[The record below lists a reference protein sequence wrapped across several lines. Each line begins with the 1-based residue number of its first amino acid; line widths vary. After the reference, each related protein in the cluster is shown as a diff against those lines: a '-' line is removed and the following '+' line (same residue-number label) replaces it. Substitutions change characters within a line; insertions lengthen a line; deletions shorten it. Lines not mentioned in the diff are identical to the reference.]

1 MLITIRHSG
10 HTEAGEQFTLQWETQ
25 SYPPVTLRGPEAA
38 AVEGYDRLSLRE
50 GLVWYLEEY
59 LDRPFGPNTKKAAAV
74 ENALSR
80 WGEEALD
87 TLFSGKALRCL
98 DAAQEDLKSVQVRVV
113 SDSPAVLS
121 WPWEALRDEQGSF
134 LFLHSSVE
142 RQPVNIQVPNKLSP
156 EDAECLNI
164 LLVISRPREGDIN
177 YHFLSRDLVELVS
190 EGDRPIQV
198 DVLRPP
204 SFDNLRRT
212 LEERKGHYHIVHFDG
227 HGGYDPEAAGGAEG
241 CLFFEREV
249 DGRVQPDPVDAE
261 TLGQLFRECKV
272 PMMVLNACQSAMIDG
287 RAGDV
292 YSSVAASL
300 LRAQVRSVVAMG
312 YSLFTGGAKCFINA
326 FYEELLRSGRPEPA
340 MREGRIAMYR
350 HKDKYYPLSDWIV
363 PQLYQQAQ
371 QDERV
376 LPDLRGKTRQA
387 APSRLPPE
395 ARLERE
401 GFIGRGRA
409 VQELERLTRQGR
421 QAGILIQGMMG
432 QGKTTLAQGFLRWL
446 EQTGGLGEAGD
457 PCPALWLDFR
467 SIRSA
472 EAVINAMARA
482 FLEEDTTL
490 PGDGKRLERL
500 AAHMKKHRKLVVWDN
515 FETASGMQGVT
526 KPALSREDMELL
538 AELLTRLRGG
548 SSRILITSRGKE
560 EQFGRPICARL
571 SRPLGGLEG
580 SELWALCVSI
590 AAEQGVS
597 VSREDEAL
605 SELLE
610 KLGGNPLA
618 ARATLLRLGEGVSTR
633 QLLAEFETA
642 FVGAEGDESTRRV
655 RASFRL
661 LCDSI
666 RPEDEAVL
674 RGLSLFEQYVDLDIL
689 WNMLLRLQDRE
700 TTDREEEEQAVIIG
714 RCVYRLCQ
722 AGFCQRVNEAVY
734 QLHPSL
740 RGCLTERFPPEEAL
754 RRCFVEALCAAER
767 YNHNNLQRR
776 MGFAALH
783 EANCRRAAA
792 IALEADLREDYL
804 DLIFDLSVF
813 AGDRGDWSEQERL
826 LLEEAEQAERWG
838 AGAALKKAY
847 RSLSAL
853 YDRMGDREKSR
864 LYGGKSVATW
874 EGSEQTADDY
884 FAVAMHASREE
895 NYPKADEYLE
905 KAVELWERSS
915 DDRRFLAYAI
925 QLNNYMLENNTA
937 VATKLAQKLEDS
949 MDGCSDEEGKAS
961 IYNTL
966 AIFAEEM
973 GDIKKA
979 LTYYQRAYEIYHR
992 LNAPYQE
999 AYEGNQIGNLLLKLG
1014 LSEPAK
1020 PYLDRAL
1027 ELSTNLK
1034 HNEIIAYSYLNLSRC
1049 AAMNKQE
1056 SHQYAVDLA
1065 QEALKLYREL
1075 GNEDMI
1081 AGTQALLDAIQAGK
1095 FD

>member
-212 LEERKGHYHIVHFDG
+212 LEERKGRYHIVHFDG
-227 HGGYDPEAAGGAEG
+227 HGGYDPEADGGAEG
-241 CLFFEREV
+241 CLFFEREM

-395 ARLERE
+395 ARLEKE

-526 KPALSREDMELL
+526 KPALSQSDLERLT
-538 AELLTRLRGG
+538 ELLTQLRGG
-548 SSRILITSRGKE
+548 GSRILITSRGRE

-590 AAEQGVS
+590 AAEQGVT

-605 SELLE
+605 SELLDR
-610 KLGGNPLA
+610 LDGNPLV
-618 ARATLLRLGEGVSTR
+618 ARALLLRLGEGVGTR
-633 QLLAEFETA
+633 QLLADFETA
-642 FVGAEGDESTRRV
+642 FVGAAGDESTRRV
-655 RASFRL
+655 RASFQL

-666 RPEDEAVL
+666 QPEDEAVL
-674 RGLSLFEQYVDLDIL
+674 RGLGLFEQYVDLDFL
-689 WNMLLRLQDRE
+689 WNMLLNLKGRE
-700 TTDREEEEQAVIIG
+700 RTDQEEEEQAAIIG

-722 AGFCQRVNEAVY
+722 AGFCQRVSEGVY
-734 QLHPSL
+734 KLHPSL
-740 RGCLTERFPPEEAL
+740 RGCLTERFPPEETL
-754 RRCFVEALCAAER
+754 RRMFVQVLRDAER
-767 YNHNNLQRR
+767 REHNNRQTR

-783 EANCRRAAA
+783 EANCHRARA
-792 IALEADLREDYL
+792 IALEADMREEYL
-804 DLIFDLSVF
+804 DLTFDLSVF
-813 AGDRGDWSEQERL
+813 AGNRGDFSEEERL
-826 LLEEAEQAERWG
+826 LLEEAKEAERWG
-838 AGAALKKAY
+838 AGARLKQAY
-847 RSLSAL
+847 GSLSAL
-853 YDRMGDREKSR
+853 YGILEEAEKERLYAGKAVDAQTGPERTAEDYFDIAMLAFREGNYSTAVNIIEKVAVLREKDCDVRRFS
-864 LYGGKSVATW
+864 LYGLL
-874 EGSEQTADDY
+874 
-884 FAVAMHASREE
+884 FNLCH
-895 NYPKADEYLE
+895 
-905 KAVELWERSS
+905 
-915 DDRRFLAYAI
+915 
-925 QLNNYMLENNTA
+925 LNNDDIGA
-937 VATKLAQKLEDS
+937 AKWGRKLEES
-949 MDGCSDEEGKAS
+949 VNACSDNGVKAG
-961 IYNTL
+961 IFGTL
-966 AIFAEEM
+966 ADFAEET
-973 GDIKKA
+973 DDFDKA
-979 LTYYQRAYEIYHR
+979 LRYHQYSYEMYQQ
-992 LNAPYQE
+992 LGAPFEE
-999 AYEGNQIGNLLLKLG
+999 AREGNLLGNLLLNHNLPD
-1014 LSEPAK
+1014 EAK

-1027 ELSTNLK
+1027 ELSMKLK
-1034 HNEIIAYSYLNLSRC
+1034 HKPLIAQSYYNLSLW
-1049 AAMNKQE
+1049 AALDKRE
-1056 SHQYAVDLA
+1056 SRQYALDLGR
-1065 QEALKLYREL
+1065 EALMLYREL
-1075 GNEDMI
+1075 NDETMI
-1081 AGTQALLDAIQAGK
+1081 AQTKALLDDIQTGK